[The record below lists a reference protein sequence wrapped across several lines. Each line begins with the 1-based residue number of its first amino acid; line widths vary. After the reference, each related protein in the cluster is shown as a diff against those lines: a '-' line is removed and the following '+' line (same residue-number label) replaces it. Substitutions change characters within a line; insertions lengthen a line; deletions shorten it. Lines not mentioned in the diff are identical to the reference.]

1 MRSIFEAVLAFF
13 FVPFIFVTLF
23 FKDTKQEAI
32 TILKALG
39 EMFSKLMIGS
49 FTNDDKK
56 ANKKTRV

>member
-1 MRSIFEAVLAFF
+1 MNIRARDNMKEEV
-13 FVPFIFVTLF
+13 
-23 FKDTKQEAI
+23 I

>member
-1 MRSIFEAVLAFF
+1 MNIRGRDNMKEEV
-13 FVPFIFVTLF
+13 
-23 FKDTKQEAI
+23 I

-49 FTNDDKK
+49 FTYDDKK